1 MYDIVQ
7 EEVESVNGLGG
18 NGNFWNAAGNVL
30 NLVNTGA
37 DAASKIITAT
47 KQGKQPENVYY
58 VGGNTPSP
66 TVYTPPVVSTPPTQP
81 VYTVPSNNNNS
92 NSTEE
97 KKDYLPWIIGGA
109 VAVVGLFF
117 FMNNNKRRR

>member
-1 MYDIVQ
+1 MYNIVQ

-81 VYTVPSNNNNS
+81 VYTVPSNNNS

-97 KKDYLPWIIGGA
+97 KKDYFPWIIGGA

>member
-1 MYDIVQ
+1 MYNIVQ
-7 EEVESVNGLGG
+7 EEVKAVNGLGG

-66 TVYTPPVVSTPPTQP
+66 TVYTPPVVSTPPQQP
-81 VYTVPSNNNNS
+81 VYTVPNNNNS

>member
-1 MYDIVQ
+1 MYNIVQ
-7 EEVESVNGLGG
+7 EEVDSVNGLGG

-81 VYTVPSNNNNS
+81 VYTVPNNNNS

>member
-1 MYDIVQ
+1 MYNIVQ
-7 EEVESVNGLGG
+7 EEVDSVNGLGG
-18 NGNFWNAAGNVL
+18 NGNFWNAAGNVA
-30 NLVNTGA
+30 NLLNTGA

-47 KQGKQPENVYY
+47 KQGKQPANVYY

-66 TVYTPPVVSTPPTQP
+66 TVYTPPAVSTPPTTP
-81 VYTVPSNNNNS
+81 VYTVPNNNNS
-92 NSTEE
+92 KSTEE

-109 VAVVGLFF
+109 VAVVGLFM